1 MVQAENSFLGQKKF
15 KMPKKLCMV
24 THPSGVYFVHVFV
37 IFHAHLCTYAYA
49 VTRLGDGKQCFS
61 ISTIP
66 RRVRKTTAHSYSL
79 RLHCFQY
86 NVDKLHKPSGALPHH
101 IPFWRIAQTV
111 ETTEP
116 RLHVDPSPST
126 TPPSS
131 RTSTTCNGTS
141 KQLTSQR
148 SAQRES
154 DKKLHRWK
162 GIPFVT
168 DQRWPTATNGL
179 LMISEQIRT
188 WICLFMINAV
198 ESQDSEAKIRNTPGP
213 SNAERRRNN
222 LDSTISPRFL
232 LLFLPFLDFSCSM
245 LLRLLR
251 LLRQKSPRRGSAVH
265 RQVPRPGT
273 PRGHEAT
280 RPRGHG
286 GTRCEN
292 PELHTLHTLDTLDT
306 FTWLLSNYSQ
316 NTSSWKFCLAGAFR
330 LCTSWMAEALY
341 CTERF
346 GRWSHVR
353 PGAMWGMWGTK
364 ARNEKKQVENVESF

>member
-49 VTRLGDGKQCFS
+49 ATRLGDGKQCFS

-131 RTSTTCNGTS
+131 RTSTTCNETS

-222 LDSTISPRFL
+222 LDSTISPAIPAISRFL
-232 LLFLPFLDFSCSM
+232 LLHVAPIAPIAST
-245 LLRLLR
+245 
-251 LLRQKSPRRGSAVH
+251 KVASPRFSS
-265 RQVPRPGT
+265 T
-273 PRGHEAT
+273 PAGPKAWHAT

-292 PELHTLHTLDTLDT
+292 PELHTLHTLDT